1 MLMGDVRRNR
11 WIVIYIPVCL
21 VIMVGIEGLD
31 GGTVLQND
39 KLKIRSCNGIKFPSG
54 PRQLCRLCSLWG
66 FTSFMTC
73 ILKPPIWERQDAE
86 ESDYQVSL
94 PPLKSRPSPPLSI
107 RVISSTTSR
116 TSHVQLSPQLD

>member
-54 PRQLCRLCSLWG
+54 QDNFAGSALFGVSRLS
-66 FTSFMTC
+66 
-73 ILKPPIWERQDAE
+73 
-86 ESDYQVSL
+86 
-94 PPLKSRPSPPLSI
+94 
-107 RVISSTTSR
+107 
-116 TSHVQLSPQLD
+116 

>member
-39 KLKIRSCNGIKFPSG
+39 KL
-54 PRQLCRLCSLWG
+54 RLG
-66 FTSFMTC
+66 VVT
-73 ILKPPIWERQDAE
+73 
-86 ESDYQVSL
+86 ESN
-94 PPLKSRPSPPLSI
+94 SRPGQDNFAGSALFGVSRLS
-107 RVISSTTSR
+107 
-116 TSHVQLSPQLD
+116 

>member
-39 KLKIRSCNGIKFPSG
+39 KLRLGVVTESNPVRAKTTLPALLSLGFHVFHDLYIEASDMGKARCRRKRLSSIAPSA
-54 PRQLCRLCSLWG
+54 Q
-66 FTSFMTC
+66 
-73 ILKPPIWERQDAE
+73 
-86 ESDYQVSL
+86 
-94 PPLKSRPSPPLSI
+94 
-107 RVISSTTSR
+107 ISSI
-116 TSHVQLSPQLD
+116 SPSLYTRH